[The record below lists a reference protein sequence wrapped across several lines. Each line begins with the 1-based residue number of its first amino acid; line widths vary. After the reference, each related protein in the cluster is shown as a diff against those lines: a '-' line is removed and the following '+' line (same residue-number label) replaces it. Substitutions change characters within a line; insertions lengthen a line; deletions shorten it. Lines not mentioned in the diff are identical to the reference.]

1 VRKKLAEDPDP
12 TTDTS
17 SIKDETIPHE
27 AETVEAIDE
36 QMRRTSDEPSIAD
49 LPVPSAAYV
58 EAEAVAMAATI
69 NKILDVLREA
79 ELIPMP
85 EGPS

>member
-1 VRKKLAEDPDP
+1 MAEDPDP
-12 TTDTS
+12 TTDTEH
-17 SIKDETIPHE
+17 IQDTHVPHE
-27 AETVEAIDE
+27 GAVTETIDE

-58 EAEAVAMAATI
+58 EAEAVAMAAAI

-85 EGPS
+85 EPPQ